1 MRWGSG
7 LAGLALAVA
16 VAGCAGT
23 RASGPPSGQAVFAQ
37 ACSGC
42 HSLSGA
48 NSPRRQGGDL
58 LHLHLSRAVMEQFVR
73 EMPVTHPLTPTGV
86 QAVVDYVVMV
96 EQRGS

>member
-16 VAGCAGT
+16 VAGCGGT
-23 RASGPPSGQAVFAQ
+23 RAPGPPSGRAVFAQ

-42 HSLSGA
+42 HSLSGT

-58 LHLHLSRAVMEQFVR
+58 LHLHLSRADMGQFVR
-73 EMPVTHPLTPTGV
+73 EMPVTHPLTRAGLR
-86 QAVVDYVVMV
+86 AVVDYVVMV